1 MFNVQCSSINSLQSE
16 NFGLDK
22 VLNIS
27 PCSFTQCSTKLAWYN
42 VYTAW
47 LPMARDLRF
56 VKKTAAP
63 TTEGIYIKPNPT
75 PTITL

>member
-1 MFNVQCSSINSLQSE
+1 MIVLYPGPGTVLQ
-16 NFGLDK
+16 K
-22 VLNIS
+22 VS
-27 PCSFTQCSTKLAWYN
+27 TQYKRDSTKLAWYN